1 MPNLGETVAAIASR
15 RRRAAPHQGHDSGR
29 LRPVAGFGHNPG
41 GLRMLAYAPPGLPR
55 GAPLVVTLHGCQQTA
70 TGYAEGAGWLTLAER
85 LGFAVVAPEQVSAN
99 NPQLCFNWF
108 EPGDTRRGEGEAASI
123 RAMVAHAAPLFGAD
137 PERIFVT
144 GLSAGGAMTA
154 AMLATYPDVFAAG
167 AVVAGLPYGAAANVQ
182 EAFAAMF
189 QGRSRAPREWG
200 DLVRGASRHPGPWPR
215 VSIWHGEADTTVRP
229 GAAEELARQWSD
241 VHGLASAPV
250 VTSTSSGRPYFS
262 WRSDTGT
269 PVVEMHL
276 LSGLGHGTP
285 LSTGGPEGVG
295 EAGPYLI
302 EAGVSSSLEIA
313 RFWGLAEPAQEGAGV
328 VAPPPAPALP
338 RYVPPVHAAPSFVG
352 ARAAARGPAVDVG
365 AAISSALR
373 SAGLMK

>member
-1 MPNLGETVAAIASR
+1 MPKLGETVAAIAGR
-15 RRRAAPHQGHDSGR
+15 RRRVEPAQGRDSGR
-29 LRPVAGFGHNPG
+29 LKPLAGFGANPG
-41 GLRMLAYAPPGLPR
+41 ALRMLAYAPPGLPR

-70 TGYAEGAGWLTLAER
+70 VGYAEGAGWLDLAQR
-85 LGFAVVAPEQVSAN
+85 LGFAVVAPEQVQAN

-123 RAMVAHAAPLFGAD
+123 RAMVAHAATLFGTD
-137 PERIFVT
+137 PVRIFVT

-154 AMLATYPDVFAAG
+154 VLLATYPDVFAAG

-189 QGRSRAPREWG
+189 QGRSRPPREWG
-200 DLVRGASRHPGPWPR
+200 DLVRGASRHAGPWPR

-229 GAAEELARQWSD
+229 GAAEQLARQWSE
-241 VHGLASAPV
+241 VHGLSGAPASV
-250 VTSTSSGRPYFS
+250 STPSGRPYFA
-262 WRSDTGT
+262 WRSKAGE

-276 LSGLGHGTP
+276 LPGLGHGTP
-285 LSTGGPEGVG
+285 LSTTGAEGLG
-295 EAGPYLI
+295 EAGPFLI

-313 RFWGLAEPAQEGAGV
+313 RFWGLAEPAEAGAGG
-328 VAPPPAPALP
+328 PAPILP
-338 RYVPPVHAAPSFVG
+338 RYVPPPHPAPSFVG
-352 ARAAARGPAVDVG
+352 ARTAARGPTVDVG
-365 AAISSALR
+365 AAISNALR

>member
-1 MPNLGETVAAIASR
+1 MPKLGETVAAIASR
-15 RRRAAPHQGHDSGR
+15 RRRVAAAQGRDSGR

-41 GLRMLAYAPPGLPR
+41 GLRMLAYAPPNLPR
-55 GAPLVVTLHGCQQTA
+55 GAPLVATLHGCQQTA
-70 TGYAEGAGWLTLAER
+70 VGYAEGAGWLDLAER
-85 LGFAVVAPEQVSAN
+85 LGFALVAPEQVQAN

-123 RAMVAHAAPLFGAD
+123 RAMVAHAATLFGTD
-137 PERIFVT
+137 PARVFVT

-154 AMLATYPDVFAAG
+154 ALLATYPDVFAAG

-189 QGRSRAPREWG
+189 QGRSRPPREWG
-200 DLVRGASRHPGPWPR
+200 DLVRGASRHAGPWPR

-229 GAAEELARQWSD
+229 GAAEQLARQWSD
-241 VHGLASAPV
+241 VHGQTGAPSAV
-250 VTSTSSGRPYFS
+250 STASGRPYFA
-262 WRSDTGT
+262 WRSKAGE

-276 LSGLGHGTP
+276 LPGLGHGTP
-285 LSTGGPEGVG
+285 LSTTGAEGLG
-295 EAGPYLI
+295 EAGPFLI

-313 RFWGLAEPAQEGAGV
+313 RFWGLAGPAEAGV
-328 VAPPPAPALP
+328 DPAPALP
-338 RYVPPVHAAPSFVG
+338 RYVPPAHPAPSFLG
-352 ARAAARGPAVDVG
+352 ARAAARAPAVDVG
-365 AAISSALR
+365 AAISNALR